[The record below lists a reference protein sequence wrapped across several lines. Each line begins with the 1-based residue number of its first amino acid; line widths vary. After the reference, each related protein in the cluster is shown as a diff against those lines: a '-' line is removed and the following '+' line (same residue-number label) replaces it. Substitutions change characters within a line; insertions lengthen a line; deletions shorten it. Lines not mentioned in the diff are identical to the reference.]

1 MATATSGTIPL
12 NMSLGAG
19 SQGTGWYLLSGSTPS
34 SPGATH
40 IDSNNNNQG
49 LTNFKSVHET
59 HLTSFADLI
68 CDNLYGL
75 KQASNNNNFTGSLTF
90 GSTIYYFDHRKWTGK
105 TNSAA
110 NNDPDGW
117 QPSENF
123 MQDNWNTINIGTSTK
138 WSGLKYSTNA
148 QGKVSIDGGRGLD
161 NYASIDLDMRFGY
174 WIYIV
179 SNTA

>member
-1 MATATSGTIPL
+1 MATPTSGTIPL

-19 SQGTGWYLLSGSTPS
+19 NTGGTGWYLLSGSTPS
-34 SPGATH
+34 TAGHPNVGTG
-40 IDSNNNNQG
+40 DNG
-49 LTNFKSVHET
+49 LTNFTNVHSSR
-59 HLTSFADLI
+59 LTSFADLI
-68 CDNLYGL
+68 CDNLYGPTVQNQL
-75 KQASNNNNFTGSLTF
+75 FTGGSLTF
-90 GSTIYYFDHRKWTGK
+90 GSTIYYFDHRKWSGK
-105 TNSAA
+105 TNSVG

-138 WSGLKYSTNA
+138 WTDLTYSIDGD
-148 QGKVSIDGGRGLD
+148 GKVSIDGGRNAD